1 MLITPPASGSRL
13 DEELRRIGRN
23 PEVVAWLEENRQF
36 ILEVLSQAPEET
48 RLRQLQGAAGVMKEL
63 IAIFN
68 RTP

>member
-1 MLITPPASGSRL
+1 MIIQPPIKPGVQQLLSQL
-13 DEELRRIGRN
+13 GRD
-23 PEVVAWLEENRQF
+23 PDVRAWLEENRQF